1 MSTNSTQSI
10 TLSRHSSWQKL
21 KIILHTL
28 AKRLRQSDSLP
39 YLMAYFVL
47 SLLSWILTNKASA
60 VASDWVGP
68 VLYGDFS
75 VALRLSHNLA
85 HLFVMGQEATL
96 LMFLSKYHNNPK
108 KQSGLIRWILKSTLI
123 KTLILLSVTA
133 LALFSLNSSPFAI
146 DRNYWAAFL
155 AMPFVVICG
164 IFERF
169 FLYLKSFFT
178 SFLPRGIYQPLIFI
192 LIIFLIENSSD
203 PSPVSALYTYA
214 IAFFIASI
222 IYGLHG
228 YFSGFTLSKSS
239 NDDDKRIWQ
248 QTGLFYTF
256 STLIIKSTPSIALY
270 FLERLGSSEI
280 SVGHFAALCN
290 LIYGFHLLTK
300 PFDSYLKPSIA
311 ELYSKGHIDKLQ
323 AKINYI
329 NKIRWG
335 VIFGLLITILI
346 GGKFMLSQYG
356 PTFKEVYAPFM
367 LLSGF
372 CFLQYLG
379 QPAHE
384 LLNYT
389 GYQKHLSVIMAIQFF
404 AIALLSQLL
413 IPSLDIWGAVIA
425 QGLPCVLATLASA
438 HTLKKHTKI
447 KAYFFF

>member
-10 TLSRHSSWQKL
+10 SLIRSHAEKL
-21 KIILHTL
+21 GTSIHTL
-28 AKRLRQSDSLP
+28 IKKLRQSDSLP
-39 YLMAYFVL
+39 YLAAYFVL

-96 LMFLSKYHNNPK
+96 LMFLSKYHNNPE
-108 KQSGLIRWILKSTLI
+108 KQSGLVRWILKSTFI
-123 KTLILLSVTA
+123 KTLLLLSITTIV
-133 LALFSLNSSPFAI
+133 LFYLESTPYSIA
-146 DRNYWAAFL
+146 RNYWAAFL

-192 LIIFLIENSSD
+192 LIIYAIENITN
-203 PSPVSALYTYA
+203 PSPLAALYTYA
-214 IAFFIASI
+214 IAFFISSA
-222 IYGLHG
+222 IYGIYG
-228 YFSGFTLSKSS
+228 YFSGFTLSNNS
-239 NDDDKRIWQ
+239 NYDDKRIWQ

-270 FLERLGSSEI
+270 FLERLGNSEV

-311 ELYSKGHIDKLQ
+311 ELYSKGHVAQLQ
-323 AKINYI
+323 EKVNYI

-335 VIFGLLITILI
+335 VILGLLITILI

-356 PTFKEVYAPFM
+356 PTFKDVYAPFM
-367 LLSGF
+367 LLSSF

-404 AIALLSQLL
+404 AIASLSQLL

-438 HTLKKHTKI
+438 HTLRKHTKI